1 MGFLR
6 RYLICGFFA
15 ALCVGC
21 GVSVDSNS
29 VSSVHSDFE
38 KVAFEEVVFRPGVNF
53 SLIVE
58 SGGEVEIDVDS
69 IRVQHSGKAILPL
82 IGSFSLDGLSLE
94 SASGKLTEQY
104 GKFYVQAPLVRIQF
118 KEDEYG
124 GESPWGYVTVLGRV
138 EKPGRVGLP
147 PSRDLTVSAA
157 IQGADG
163 FASSANLSAV
173 KVSRNG
179 SDGQV
184 KQLVIDLNKIGEIGS
199 EQDVQLRAGDVVY
212 VPERIF

>member
-1 MGFLR
+1 MGFFR
-6 RYLICGFFA
+6 RYLICSLFA
-15 ALCVGC
+15 VLCAGC
-21 GVSVDSNS
+21 GVSVDSTH

-38 KVAFEEVVFRPGVNF
+38 TVSFEEVVFRPGVNF

-58 SGGEVEIDVDS
+58 SGGKVEIDVES
-69 IRVQHSGKAILPL
+69 IRVQHSGNAILPM

-94 SASGKLTEQY
+94 SASEKLAEQY
-104 GKFYVQAPLVRIQF
+104 GKFYVQAPLVRVQF

-173 KVSRNG
+173 RISRNG
-179 SDGQV
+179 ADGEV
-184 KQLVIDLNKIGEIGS
+184 KQLVIDLNKIGEGES